1 MRRSTVLAITAS
13 LAVSAC
19 GGGSSGDD
27 QARLAEMMTQ
37 KESFGFVDD
46 DCIRDKTK
54 ELSDEDARI
63 LIDNID
69 ADDVAD
75 VGLSPEGELW
85 VLSLLDCVGGDLD
98 LGSSDPSPAEQVI
111 EGAPEG
117 LAGEQSSPVAAGS
130 IADIG
135 GGWRL
140 QVLDVVDDGT
150 AAVMEGWEYN
160 DPPPEGSRYT
170 LVKVAVGYYG
180 PGSSTPPFFSAIGSA
195 NTELDSYCGTLP
207 DELNLYD
214 EMFPGG
220 VAEGNVCWVT
230 TAADSGGLLLYAS
243 GGLDGSDVFLDA
255 SAPPATSDV
264 MPALRGVQPG
274 TEYAEARLSPIAL
287 DTQTELGNGWQMTV
301 TGPAGDITDAVLA
314 EAEYNE
320 PPPEGYR
327 FVGFE
332 VTLEFDG
339 EGSANAFD
347 VAISAVGDS
356 NVALHEECGE
366 IPDELDSYSDLFSGA
381 VVTGALCFVVPVEDV
396 GSVVAYATTNFDGY
410 SFFALG

>member
-1 MRRSTVLAITAS
+1 MRRSSAFAITAS
-13 LAVSAC
+13 LAISAC
-19 GGGSSGDD
+19 GGESAGDD
-27 QARLAEMMTQ
+27 QARLAELMTQ
-37 KESFGFVDD
+37 EESFGAVDD
-46 DCIRDKTK
+46 DCVRDKTK

-69 ADDVAD
+69 ANDVGD

-85 VLSLLDCVGGDLD
+85 VLSLLECIGGGIEPD
-98 LGSSDPSPAEQVI
+98 SSRPSADEQLV

-117 LAGEQSSPVAAGS
+117 LDGQESSPVPAGS

-135 GGWRL
+135 RGWRM

-150 AAVMEGWEYN
+150 AAVMEAWEYN
-160 DPPPEGSRYT
+160 DPPPDASRFT
-170 LVKVAVGYYG
+170 LVRVAVGNYG
-180 PGSSTPPFFSAIGSA
+180 LSSSTPPFFGATGSA

-207 DELNLYD
+207 DELSLFD
-214 EMFPGG
+214 EMFPGA

-230 TAADSGGLLLYAS
+230 TAADSGALRLYAS
-243 GGLDGSDVFLDA
+243 ASFDGSEVFLDA
-255 SAPPATSDV
+255 SSAPANPEV
-264 MPALRGVQPG
+264 MSGLRGVQPG
-274 TEYAEARLSPIAL
+274 TEHAEARLSPIAVG
-287 DTQTELGNGWQMTV
+287 TQTDMGNGWQMTV

-320 PPPEGYR
+320 APPDGYR

-332 VTLEFDG
+332 VSLTYDG

-347 VAISAVGDS
+347 VAINAVGDS
-356 NVALHEECGE
+356 NIALHEECGE

-381 VVTGALCFVVPVEDV
+381 VVTGSLCFVVPIEDV
-396 GSVVAYATTNFDGY
+396 GTVVAYATTNFEGY
-410 SFFALG
+410 SFFALE